1 MQEEIKT
8 LVHKI
13 AGLVC
18 EARVLSE
25 ELENLSREDSV
36 EDDYLEAEAY
46 DWADTLEA
54 VESRVDV
61 YIAEY
66 YPEAEQ

>member
-25 ELENLSREDSV
+25 ELENLSREDDV
-36 EDDYLEAEAY
+36 EDEHLEAEAY
-46 DWADTLEA
+46 DWAAALEG
-54 VESRVDV
+54 VEARVDEW
-61 YIAEY
+61 IAEN
-66 YPEAEQ
+66 YPEEE